1 MISSPCVAL
10 FLAAGVASAAPTAP
24 VGSEAVWKPPADFRA
39 RVTAACAS
47 AGSNFA
53 ACFVEQMRAAGA
65 SAAAL
70 AFTERTGNQGYLT
83 AFVDTGKV
91 DIAYAE
97 YPFRANENALVFL
110 VNGEPS
116 MLDVDDLSRID
127 RKNLG
132 ANPTYAGLLKKNPEL
147 ALFPGER
154 RPGREP
160 RAVKLRSGGQRFVVV
175 YELHDGCR
183 ACKNVG
189 YARIGFDFD
198 VEENFVGT
206 DVVQVRPR
214 YE

>member
-1 MISSPCVAL
+1 MLSISVAL
-10 FLAAGVASAAPTAP
+10 LLAAGLLSAAPTP
-24 VGSEAVWKPPADFRA
+24 SVGPDAVWKPPADFRA
-39 RVTAACAS
+39 NVTAACAS
-47 AGSNFA
+47 GDSNFA
-53 ACFVEQMRAAGA
+53 ECFAGQMRVAGA

-70 AFTERTGNQGYLT
+70 AFLERTGNQGYLS
-83 AFVDTGKV
+83 AFVDAGKV

-97 YPFRANENALVFL
+97 YPFRANESAVVFL

-127 RKNLG
+127 RKNLQ
-132 ANPTYAGLLKKNPEL
+132 ANTTYAGILKKNPKL

-160 RAVKLRSGGQRFVVV
+160 RALNLRNGGQRFVAV
-175 YELHDGCR
+175 YELRDGCH

-198 VEENFVGT
+198 GEGKFLGT